1 MHLLNEALSLD
12 RVPSTSLPVKVGQA
26 PQCDHSL
33 EYLTVVQHQTPPPPP
48 AAPFP
53 RHLDYW
59 GWLPKKR
66 TWDQHVQHVFLN
78 HDIQGTASAAL
89 DANVSAKDWWRL
101 AGVTQTP
108 VG

>member
-48 AAPFP
+48 
-53 RHLDYW
+53 
-59 GWLPKKR
+59 LPLSPVIWTTGDGYQR
-66 TWDQHVQHVFLN
+66 RGRGISMSNMSFLTMTYRVRQVQRWM
-78 HDIQGTASAAL
+78 QM
-89 DANVSAKDWWRL
+89 
-101 AGVTQTP
+101 
-108 VG
+108 